1 MVSFMRYSQQV
12 MKNVNTIEAEI
23 LEVAVVLLLV
33 GNQFGIVPN
42 LVCATFCWF
51 VTACDHFFHLK
62 EFFLLDVV
70 KRVK

>member
-1 MVSFMRYSQQV
+1 MVSYMRYSQQV

-42 LVCATFCWF
+42 LVCATFC
-51 VTACDHFFHLK
+51 
-62 EFFLLDVV
+62 
-70 KRVK
+70 